1 MLDNLKLLNA
11 TVGLMTP
18 DMLLALTPAE
28 LNYMLAG
35 GAQRSLN
42 AATDQIMANQVTV
55 PVVMVDDSS
64 GDQDL
69 IDRLKQ
75 RQARITDLTAPK
87 EHQSKK
93 DEIQQFAKMFVFGKK
108 GGSNK

>member
-42 AATDQIMANQVTV
+42 AAADQIMANQVTV

-87 EHQSKK
+87 EHQAKK

-108 GGSNK
+108 GGSGK

>member
-1 MLDNLKLLNA
+1 MLNA
-11 TVGLMTP
+11 TVGLVTP

-42 AATDQIMANQVTV
+42 TAADQIMANQVTV
-55 PVVMVDDSS
+55 PVVMVDNSS

-75 RQARITDLTAPK
+75 RQQRITDLTAPK
-87 EHQSKK
+87 EHQARK
-93 DEIQQFAKMFVFGKK
+93 DEVQQFAKMFVFGKK
-108 GGSNK
+108 GGSGK

>member
-1 MLDNLKLLNA
+1 MLNA
-11 TVGLMTP
+11 TVGLVTP

-42 AATDQIMANQVTV
+42 AAADQIMANQVTV

-75 RQARITDLTAPK
+75 RQQRITDLTAPK
-87 EHQSKK
+87 EHRTKQN
-93 DEIQQFAKMFVFGKK
+93 EIQQFAKMFVFRKE
-108 GGSNK
+108 GGSSR